1 MVLNKMKRASIKR
14 SIQKLTTNRVLENH
28 NSKIEKVVCLV
39 DIDVF
44 STVQE
49 LDKFA
54 ESLGVKS
61 KDFKV
66 IGYSAQ
72 KKTIKT
78 YSGLLFTSTKIGWK
92 GVVKDSE
99 IKDIIEQPTDLLIN
113 YYNKDVLG
121 LALLSAKSPAKF
133 KVGLGNVNPQLN
145 DLIIGCD
152 ITDINTFK
160 TEMVKYLK
168 VLNKL

>member
-14 SIQKLTTNRVLENH
+14 SIQKLTAKRVLENH
-28 NSKIEKVVCLV
+28 NSKIEKVVCL
-39 DIDVF
+39 IDVDAF
-44 STVQE
+44 GSVQE
-49 LDKFA
+49 LDQLI
-54 ESLGVKS
+54 ETLQIKS
-61 KDFKV
+61 INFKV

-78 YSGLLFTSTKIGWK
+78 YSGLLLTNTKIGWK

-99 IKDIIEQPTDLLIN
+99 IKDIIAKPTDLLIN
-113 YYNKDVLG
+113 YYNKEVLG
-121 LALLSAKSPAKF
+121 LELLSAKSPAKF
-133 KVGLGNVNPQLN
+133 KVGFGNVNPQLN